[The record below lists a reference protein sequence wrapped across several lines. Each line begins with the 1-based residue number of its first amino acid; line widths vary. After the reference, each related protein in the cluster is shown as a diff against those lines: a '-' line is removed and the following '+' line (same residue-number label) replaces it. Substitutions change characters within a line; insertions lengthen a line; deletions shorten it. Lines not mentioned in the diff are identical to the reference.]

1 MSSILIVDDS
11 RLNLAFMENTLKSA
25 GYEDV
30 WTANSAQ
37 EAYERLGIQD
47 EQAPRKPVAV
57 DLILL
62 DIVMPEVDGIE
73 ACRRIKSI
81 SAYQDLPI
89 IFLTADRAHFK
100 EAFNVGGMDFIEKG
114 GPDYELLARV
124 QSALRLKKEM
134 DARKEWESRVSK
146 DLQLARH
153 LQNSVLTPPLT
164 EQGISIRSSFMQSSD
179 VSGDMFYWKQFNDH
193 QYGILLIDV
202 SLSGIPAALIS
213 MSIRSLLD
221 GIVGIYRRPKEVCA
235 ELNRQM
241 RTLFGKMRRTVY
253 FTAIYVMVDTNKRQ
267 LEYFNAG
274 HTQGL
279 LLTEGAAAE
288 RLGVTTEPIGMKQD
302 MNTDI
307 KVIDYTGD
315 ARIVLYTN
323 GLITRPGTN
332 PKTVI
337 QELEQYAQ
345 SLLYL
350 DNDAFLSK
358 LARLNRQ
365 HDDVCI
371 ISIDLTS
378 PVAEEAESEVKTE
391 IEANTE
397 VEAETAV
404 EADAKPESEPQ
415 A

>member
-11 RLNLAFMENTLKSA
+11 KLNLAFMENTLKSA

-37 EAYERLGIQD
+37 EAYERLGIQGD
-47 EQAPRKPVAV
+47 QTPRKPVAV
-57 DLILL
+57 DLVLL

-73 ACRRIKSI
+73 ACRRIKNVP
-81 SAYQDLPI
+81 AYQDLPI

-134 DARKEWESRVSK
+134 DARKDWESRVSK

-153 LQNSVLTPPLT
+153 LQNSVMTPPLT
-164 EQGISIRSSFMQSSD
+164 EPGISIRSSFMQSSD

-241 RTLFGKMRRTVY
+241 RMLFGKMRRAVY

-279 LLTEGAAAE
+279 LLTEGESAA
-288 RLGVTTEPIGMKQD
+288 RLIVTTEPIGMKQD

-307 KVIDYTGD
+307 KVIDYTD
-315 ARIVLYTN
+315 NARIVLYTN

-365 HDDVCI
+365 HEDVCI

-378 PVAEEAESEVKTE
+378 PAPVAEEVQSEATAEVESEQAV
-391 IEANTE
+391 
-397 VEAETAV
+397 ETAV
-404 EADAKPESEPQ
+404 KPEAEPKSE